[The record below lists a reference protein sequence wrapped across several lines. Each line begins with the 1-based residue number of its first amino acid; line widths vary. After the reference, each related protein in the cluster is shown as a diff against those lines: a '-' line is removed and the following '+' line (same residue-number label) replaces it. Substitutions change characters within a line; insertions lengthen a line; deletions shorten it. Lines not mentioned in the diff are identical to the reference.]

1 MVGLV
6 GDSPESDASLRALAD
21 VVKVASK
28 QRPWL
33 IVGGYMVVLHGLRS
47 GLDVPSRATPD
58 ADIAVNLQGWRM
70 RRFIKNLRKLGYDN
84 PRFSN
89 RFQREVGGATASIDV
104 MIPSFST
111 KHQPNID
118 VGVIAIDGM
127 PFVDV
132 ALNGKPVTFPVTLE
146 FSTGE
151 RLVLEA
157 RIPDVVTAIAIKTFA
172 IAERSNPK
180 DARDVAAL
188 LLVVDA
194 EGAAGRWES
203 GAAFTTAAR
212 QLHAQFDTPGSAL
225 AEATDSPELR
235 ERLRKITRELLGEH
249 ARASTTVF

>member
-1 MVGLV
+1 MVRLV
-6 GDSPESDASLRALAD
+6 GDSPETDASLRALAD
-21 VVKVASK
+21 AVSVASK
-28 QRPWL
+28 QPPWL
-33 IVGGYMVVLHGLRS
+33 VVGGYMVVLHALRA
-47 GLDVPSRATPD
+47 GLDRPPRVMPD

-89 RFQREVGGATASIDV
+89 RFQRDVGGAVASIDIV
-104 MIPSFST
+104 IPSFST

-127 PFVDV
+127 PFVDI
-132 ALNGKPVTFPVTLE
+132 ALNGKPVALAVTLDL
-146 FSTGE
+146 STGE
-151 RLVLEA
+151 QVVLEA

-180 DARDVAAL
+180 DARDIATL

-203 GAAFTTAAR
+203 GPAFTTAAR
-212 QLHAQFDTPGSAL
+212 QLHAQFDTPGGAL
-225 AEATDSPELR
+225 AEATDSPEMR
-235 ERLRKITRELLGEH
+235 ERLRKITRELLAEH

>member
-1 MVGLV
+1 MVRLV
-6 GDSPESDASLRALAD
+6 GDSPETDASLRALAD
-21 VVKVASK
+21 AAHVASK
-28 QRPWL
+28 QPPWL
-33 IVGGYMVVLHGLRS
+33 VVGGYMVTLHALRAGLALPPR
-47 GLDVPSRATPD
+47 VTPD

-89 RFQREVGGATASIDV
+89 RFQREVNAATASIDIV
-104 MIPSFST
+104 IPSFST

-132 ALNGKPVTFPVTLE
+132 ALNGKPVTVPVTLD

-151 RLVLEA
+151 RLELEA

-180 DARDVAAL
+180 DARDIAAL
-188 LLVVDA
+188 LQVADT

-203 GAAFTTAAR
+203 GTAFATAAR
-212 QLHAQFDTPGSAL
+212 QLHAQFDTPGGAL

-235 ERLRKITRELLGEH
+235 ERLRKITRELLTEH